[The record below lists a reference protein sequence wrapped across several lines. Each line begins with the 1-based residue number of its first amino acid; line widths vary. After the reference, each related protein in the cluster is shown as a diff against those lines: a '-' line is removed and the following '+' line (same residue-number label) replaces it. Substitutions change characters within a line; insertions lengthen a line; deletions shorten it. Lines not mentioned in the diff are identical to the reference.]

1 MAATLAKGL
10 PYLFVHEADEKK
22 GGAPLAT
29 LKLELQDE
37 AQREKLFDDRRVT
50 QWHRKSE
57 FQMISLVEIA
67 EDMLKH
73 SPKYQGQAGFSL
85 YMPGSVHE
93 RKLTFRTPVL
103 LYASSN
109 NPGAE
114 AAASELLEQF
124 KDFHVTSEPPKLTS
138 LHHTQAPLKRFQL
151 AALGQSRKQLSHA
164 AATEI
169 EVVSSSAPDELGGTA
184 KPAAEPASPAKE
196 TSFSMRSSKSPLP
209 PEEPTHF
216 LLYLTKKTFMG
227 LKGKG
232 LAHEVRE
239 ARAAG
244 LAVVLVH
251 ETDADRD
258 GCAFDTMFKT
268 TPQDLINGGLY
279 DELAE
284 LFVSGTTHRKLSHA
298 QLAKKL
304 GAEAGSVRRLS
315 GGVSSAAEMSFSS
328 MRRTSKSG
336 PAGGSGNTSPQAQ
349 RGVLEVVQQRA

>member
-1 MAATLAKGL
+1 MAATLEKAL

-22 GGAPLAT
+22 GGAPFAA

-37 AQREKLFDDRRVT
+37 AQRDQLFDDRRVT

-57 FQMISLVEIA
+57 FQMISLIEIA

-103 LYASSN
+103 LYASKN

-138 LHHTQAPLKRFQL
+138 LQHTQVPLKRFQL
-151 AALGQSRKQLSHA
+151 VALGQSRKQLSHV
-164 AATEI
+164 TEI
-169 EVVSSSAPDELGGTA
+169 EVVSSSAPDELGGMA
-184 KPAAEPASPAKE
+184 KPAVEPASPANE
-196 TSFSMRSSKSPLP
+196 TSFSTRSSKAPQ
-209 PEEPTHF
+209 EPTHF

-232 LAHEVRE
+232 LAHEVRA

-244 LAVVLVH
+244 LPVVLVH
-251 ETDADRD
+251 ETDAERD
-258 GCAFDTMFKT
+258 GCAFDTF
-268 TPQDLINGGLY
+268 
-279 DELAE
+279 
-284 LFVSGTTHRKLSHA
+284 F
-298 QLAKKL
+298 
-304 GAEAGSVRRLS
+304 
-315 GGVSSAAEMSFSS
+315 
-328 MRRTSKSG
+328 
-336 PAGGSGNTSPQAQ
+336 
-349 RGVLEVVQQRA
+349 

>member
-1 MAATLAKGL
+1 MAATLEKAL

-57 FQMISLVEIA
+57 FQMISLIEIA

-124 KDFHVTSEPPKLTS
+124 KGFHVTSEPPKLAS

-164 AATEI
+164 AATEM
-169 EVVSSSAPDELGGTA
+169 EVVSSSADDEVGGTA
-184 KPAAEPASPAKE
+184 KPAAEPASPANE
-196 TSFSMRSSKSPLP
+196 TSFGTRSSKAPQ
-209 PEEPTHF
+209 EPTHF

-232 LAHEVRE
+232 LAHEVRT

-244 LAVVLVH
+244 LPVVLVH
-251 ETDADRD
+251 ETDAERD
-258 GCAFDTMFKT
+258 GCAFDTFFQT

-279 DELAE
+279 DALAE

-304 GAEAGSVRRLS
+304 GAEAGGVRRLS
-315 GGVSSAAEMSFSS
+315 GGVVSAAAEMSFSS

-349 RGVLEVVQQRA
+349 RGVLDVVQQRA

>member
-1 MAATLAKGL
+1 MAATLAKAL

-37 AQREKLFDDRRVT
+37 AQRKQLFDDRRVT

-57 FQMISLVEIA
+57 FQMISLIEIA

-103 LYASSN
+103 LYASKN

-124 KDFHVTSEPPKLTS
+124 KDFHVTSEPPKLAS

-164 AATEI
+164 AATEM
-169 EVVSSSAPDELGGTA
+169 EVVSSSADDEVGGTA
-184 KPAAEPASPAKE
+184 KPAAEPASPANE
-196 TSFSMRSSKSPLP
+196 TSFGTRSSKAPQ
-209 PEEPTHF
+209 EPTHF

-232 LAHEVRE
+232 LAHEVRT

-244 LAVVLVH
+244 LPVVLVH
-251 ETDADRD
+251 ETDAERD
-258 GCAFDTMFKT
+258 GIAFDTFFKT

-279 DELAE
+279 DALAE

-304 GAEAGSVRRLS
+304 GAEASGVRRPS
-315 GGVSSAAEMSFSS
+315 VGVMSAAAEMSFGS

-349 RGVLEVVQQRA
+349 RSVLDVVQQRA

>member
-1 MAATLAKGL
+1 MAATLAKAL

-57 FQMISLVEIA
+57 FQMISLIEIA

-114 AAASELLEQF
+114 AAASEMLEQF
-124 KDFHVTSEPPKLTS
+124 KDFHVTSEPPKLTTS
-138 LHHTQAPLKRFQL
+138 LHQTQAPLKRFQL

-164 AATEI
+164 QDLAARVV
-169 EVVSSSAPDELGGTA
+169 EVVSSSTPDELGG
-184 KPAAEPASPAKE
+184 P
-196 TSFSMRSSKSPLP
+196 
-209 PEEPTHF
+209 
-216 LLYLTKKTFMG
+216 
-227 LKGKG
+227 
-232 LAHEVRE
+232 
-239 ARAAG
+239 
-244 LAVVLVH
+244 
-251 ETDADRD
+251 
-258 GCAFDTMFKT
+258 
-268 TPQDLINGGLY
+268 
-279 DELAE
+279 
-284 LFVSGTTHRKLSHA
+284 
-298 QLAKKL
+298 
-304 GAEAGSVRRLS
+304 
-315 GGVSSAAEMSFSS
+315 
-328 MRRTSKSG
+328 
-336 PAGGSGNTSPQAQ
+336 
-349 RGVLEVVQQRA
+349 